1 MKESSNHNKQKFSR
15 ESIIGLGEDSFRKNY
30 YPELQG
36 KIVDLEKINARNR
49 AIIKTI
55 PDLLLVSDEKGNISP
70 YSSLKTTNKDLM
82 INFMNDPH
90 LMRALRSCIKEII
103 TTREMITFDFTHAI
117 NKDEHYFE
125 ARVNIS
131 DINEILIIIRDVTEQ
146 KLLEKKLRDM
156 ADRDSMTKLYNR
168 RIFEQKARDL
178 HGTKDHTVAF
188 VFIDIDGLKLL
199 NDTLGHQFG
208 DDVII
213 TVAKTISSVFSENE
227 LTSRLSGDEFGIII
241 ENQGQLYIE
250 AKIDMLKERIHK
262 LNTKDDK
269 SNISISTGYAL
280 HESGVLDSRLLFKEA
295 DNNMYQNKM
304 FKASSVRSGIVKT
317 LMKALEAR
325 DYITEGHADRMEI
338 MANHLGISIG
348 LSQNQLDKIKL
359 LAKFH
364 DIGKVGIPDHILNKP
379 SRLTDEEYR
388 VMKTHTQI
396 GQRIAKEANEL
407 KEIADLIYAH
417 HERWD
422 GRGYPDGISGEDIA
436 IECRILSIVDTYDA
450 MTNDRPY
457 RKALDH
463 TVAMEEIINNSGTQ
477 FDPNL
482 VERFVEYMD
491 TTYQEHFD

>member
-1 MKESSNHNKQKFSR
+1 MKASSDNNRHKFSR

-55 PDLLLVSDEKGNISP
+55 PDLLLVSDENANITP
-70 YSSLKTTNKDLM
+70 YSSMNTDKKALM
-82 INFMNDPH
+82 IDFMNDRT
-90 LMRALRSCIKEII
+90 LMSELKSCIKEVVQQRSMLTINF
-103 TTREMITFDFTHAI
+103 TFEI
-117 NKDEHYFE
+117 NGDQHFFE
-125 ARVNIS
+125 ARTNIS
-131 DINEILIIIRDVTEQ
+131 DINEVLIIIRDITEQ
-146 KLLEKKLRDM
+146 RKLEMKLRDM

-168 RIFEQKARDL
+168 RVFEQKAREL
-178 HGTKDHTVAF
+178 HGIKDHTVAF
-188 VFIDIDGLKLL
+188 LFIDIDGLKLL

-208 DDVII
+208 DDVIV
-213 TVAKTISSVFSENE
+213 TVAETISSVFSEHE
-227 LTSRLSGDEFGIII
+227 LASRLSGDEFGIII
-241 ENQGQLYIE
+241 ENQGQLYVE
-250 AKIDMLKERIHK
+250 AKIDMLKERIK
-262 LNTKDDK
+262 TLNSNDDK

-280 HESGVLDSRLLFKEA
+280 HESGPLDSKLLFKEA

-304 FKASSVRSGIVKT
+304 FKAASVRSGIVKT

-348 LSQNQLDKIKL
+348 LSQNQLDKLKL

-379 SRLTDEEYR
+379 AKLTDEEYR
-388 VMKTHTQI
+388 IMKTHTQI
-396 GQRIAKEANEL
+396 GQRIAKEAVEL
-407 KEIADLIYAH
+407 NEIADLIYAH

-457 RKALDH
+457 RKALPHD
-463 TVAMEEIINNSGTQ
+463 VAMEEIINNRGTQ

-482 VERFVEYMD
+482 VDRFVDYMK
-491 TTYQEHFD
+491 TTQAEVVQ